1 MVTSPPMGSK
11 DLGLMDSKAPTV
23 VRGKVETVMDRDR
36 AAVVVVVVVVVADTV
51 ARVVAAVDM
60 EAKGKEE
67 VVAVD
72 MDDGMKVC

>member
-36 AAVVVVVVVVVADTV
+36 AAMVVVVADTV
-51 ARVVAAVDM
+51 ARVVAAVDT

>member
-1 MVTSPPMGSK
+1 MGSK

-36 AAVVVVVVVVVADTV
+36 AVVVVVVADTV
-51 ARVVAAVDM
+51 ARVVAAVDT

>member
-1 MVTSPPMGSK
+1 MGSK

-36 AAVVVVVVVVVADTV
+36 AAVVVVVADTV

-72 MDDGMKVC
+72 MDDGMKVR

>member
-36 AAVVVVVVVVVADTV
+36 AAVVVVVVADTV

>member
-36 AAVVVVVVVVVADTV
+36 AVVVVVADTV
-51 ARVVAAVDM
+51 ARVVAAVDT

-72 MDDGMKVC
+72 MDGGMKVC

>member
-1 MVTSPPMGSK
+1 MGSK

-36 AAVVVVVVVVVADTV
+36 AVVVVVVDTV
-51 ARVVAAVDM
+51 ARVVAAVDT

>member
-23 VRGKVETVMDRDR
+23 VRGKVETVMDR
-36 AAVVVVVVVVVADTV
+36 AVVVVVADTV
-51 ARVVAAVDM
+51 ARVVAAVDT

>member
-1 MVTSPPMGSK
+1 MGSK

-36 AAVVVVVVVVVADTV
+36 APAVVVVADTV

-72 MDDGMKVC
+72 MDDGMKVR

>member
-36 AAVVVVVVVVVADTV
+36 
-51 ARVVAAVDM
+51 VVAAVDM

-67 VVAVD
+67 EVVAAVVD
-72 MDDGMKVC
+72 MDDGMKVS

>member
-36 AAVVVVVVVVVADTV
+36 AVVVVVVADTV
-51 ARVVAAVDM
+51 ARVVAAVYT

>member
-1 MVTSPPMGSK
+1 MGSK

-36 AAVVVVVVVVVADTV
+36 AVVVVVVADTV
-51 ARVVAAVDM
+51 ARVVAAVDT

-67 VVAVD
+67 VVD

>member
-1 MVTSPPMGSK
+1 MGSK

-36 AAVVVVVVVVVADTV
+36 VVVVVVVADTV
-51 ARVVAAVDM
+51 ARVVAAVDT

>member
-36 AAVVVVVVVVVADTV
+36 AVVVVVVADTV
-51 ARVVAAVDM
+51 ARVVAAVDT

-67 VVAVD
+67 VVVVD

>member
-36 AAVVVVVVVVVADTV
+36 AVVVVVVADTV
-51 ARVVAAVDM
+51 ARVVAAVDT

-72 MDDGMKVC
+72 MDDGMKVR

>member
-36 AAVVVVVVVVVADTV
+36 
-51 ARVVAAVDM
+51 VVAAVDM

-67 VVAVD
+67 VVVAAVD
-72 MDDGMKVC
+72 MDDGMKVS

>member
-1 MVTSPPMGSK
+1 MGSK

-36 AAVVVVVVVVVADTV
+36 AAMVVVVADTV
-51 ARVVAAVDM
+51 ARVVAAVDT

>member
-36 AAVVVVVVVVVADTV
+36 AVVVVVVADTV
-51 ARVVAAVDM
+51 ARVVAAVDT

>member
-36 AAVVVVVVVVVADTV
+36 AAAAVVVVVADTV

>member
-36 AAVVVVVVVVVADTV
+36 AAVVVVVVVVADTV

>member
-1 MVTSPPMGSK
+1 MGSK

-36 AAVVVVVVVVVADTV
+36 DRAAVVVVVADTV

-72 MDDGMKVC
+72 MDDGMKVR

>member
-36 AAVVVVVVVVVADTV
+36 AAAVVVVVVVADTV

>member
-36 AAVVVVVVVVVADTV
+36 AAVVVVVADTV

-72 MDDGMKVC
+72 MDDGMKVR